1 MSAKPTLADTLSRFR
16 LERCRSQLQAA
27 LTTPGL
33 HVEWTRFKAEVRRST
48 QPHSPTTKHISTYD
62 SLQSLRSSALHL
74 EPRKRTQSTAES
86 LYSSLSRKTLSPAAS
101 LSTALL
107 RNSRNESKAGSFV
120 EKKLLVEVMP
130 LELVLRSNEALEKMG
145 DERCLPKRY
154 TEEVHKLARL
164 IHTKLSS
171 F

>member
-16 LERCRSQLQAA
+16 LERCRSLLQAS
-27 LTTPGL
+27 LTTPSL
-33 HVEWTRFKAEVRRST
+33 HVQWSRFKAEVQRST
-48 QPHSPTTKHISTYD
+48 QPYSPVAKHISTYD
-62 SLQSLRSSALHL
+62 SLQSLRSTASRL

-86 LYSSLSRKTLSPAAS
+86 LYSSLSRKTVSPAAS

-107 RNSRNESKAGSFV
+107 RNSRTESKTGSFI

-145 DERCLPKRY
+145 DDRCLPRRY

-164 IHTKLSS
+164 IHGKLSS